1 MGADRLH
8 KYSIWRQIAYAFV
21 VAVVA
26 ISGCTPRATPTAPAV
41 TDAAQEHSVTL
52 TEASERA
59 GRIATERLV
68 RTTRGPSLAL
78 PAVIEADPSQ
88 VARVGA
94 RVEGRVF
101 ALRVTV
107 GTTVERGAPLV
118 EIDTVELHQVSTEYF
133 VAQAR
138 LRQARDALTRARA
151 LVSDGVGAA
160 ADLRRAEAD
169 ERVAAATLH
178 ESEEHLHFL
187 GLGEREIQRLRS
199 TSSHGRVRAIIRSPM
214 AGRVSALP
222 VSIGQ
227 VVNGTDTVAVL
238 GDAARVWVAAS
249 VFQAD
254 LARVRVGA
262 QVRVT
267 VNASSEPLRA
277 TIATVS
283 DVLDPETR
291 TATARAALDN
301 DTRALRDGMSVT
313 AHVDT
318 EAPSA
323 LWVDE
328 RSIVSHDG
336 ARGAFVRTSAHVFEF
351 RPVRIDGPAAD
362 RMAVVDG
369 LREGDELVT
378 NGAFL
383 LLGELERASRS
394 EED

>member
-1 MGADRLH
+1 MHTNSRRA
-8 KYSIWRQIAYAFV
+8 
-21 VAVVA
+21 
-26 ISGCTPRATPTAPAV
+26 RATLAITALALGACQPKAPPSAPA
-41 TDAAQEHSVTL
+41 TNAEREHAVTL

-59 GRIATERLV
+59 GRIETARLERS
-68 RTTRGPSLAL
+68 TRGPSLAL

-94 RVEGRVF
+94 RVEGRVY
-101 ALRVTV
+101 ALRVAV
-107 GTTVERGAPLV
+107 GATVERGAPLV

-138 LRQARDALTRARA
+138 MRQARDALTRARA
-151 LVSDGVGAA
+151 LVRDGVGAA

-187 GLGEREIQRLRS
+187 GLGEREIQQLRS

-238 GDAARVWVAAS
+238 GDAARVWVAAR
-249 VFQAD
+249 VFQVD

-262 QVRVT
+262 SVRVE
-267 VNASSEPLRA
+267 VDGAAEPLRA

-301 DTRALRDGMSVT
+301 NGRALRDGMSVT
-313 AHVDT
+313 ARVDT

-328 RSIVSHDG
+328 RSIVAHDG
-336 ARGAFVRTSAHVFEF
+336 ARGAFVRTGAHVFEF
-351 RPVRIDGPAAD
+351 RPVRIDGPPAD
-362 RMAVVDG
+362 RMAVAEG

-383 LLGELERASRS
+383 LLGELERASRG